1 MGFLLVF
8 FAVPVVL
15 GLVTQSWVK
24 NTFARA
30 SQVQSASGMTG
41 EQVSRALLDAG
52 GLSGVGIEHING
64 ELNDHYDPR
73 AKVMRLSSSVGHSSS
88 IGAIA
93 VAAHETGHA
102 FQDAKHELT
111 FRFRSA
117 LVPAASFASNAW
129 MFVLVLGA
137 WTASMQLVAIS
148 VAIFSA
154 VVLFS
159 LVTLPVEFGASRK
172 AMRMLVAQGILTPS
186 EAPVARKVL
195 TAAAMTYVA
204 AALAA
209 IIQLAFLLMRARQ

>member
-30 SQVQSASGMTG
+30 SKIQSASGMTG
-41 EQVSRALLDAG
+41 EDVCRALLNAG
-52 GLSGVGIEHING
+52 GLSGVGIERIGG
-64 ELNDHYDPR
+64 ELSDHYDPR
-73 AKVMRLSSSVGHSSS
+73 AKVMRLSAAVGQSSS

-102 FQDAKHELT
+102 FQDSKHEFS
-111 FRFRSA
+111 FRFRTA
-117 LVPAASFASNAW
+117 LVPAVSFASQTW
-129 MFVLVLGA
+129 MFVLIIGA
-137 WTASMQLVAIS
+137 MTASLQLTALSI
-148 VAIFSA
+148 AIFAA

-172 AMRMLVAQGILTPS
+172 AMRMLVAQGILTPA

-209 IIQLAFLLMRARQ
+209 VIQLAFLLLARRN